1 MGEKRKRSTKNFVNA
16 FGKRR
21 YEISFVVSEQ
31 RRYRE
36 RKREEILKL
45 RRFKTNAKS
54 YKVIYT
60 LRTLRGKS
68 IGFGRRRSAL

>member
-36 RKREEILKL
+36 RKRGNLKI
-45 RRFKTNAKS
+45 TQ
-54 YKVIYT
+54 I
-60 LRTLRGKS
+60 
-68 IGFGRRRSAL
+68 